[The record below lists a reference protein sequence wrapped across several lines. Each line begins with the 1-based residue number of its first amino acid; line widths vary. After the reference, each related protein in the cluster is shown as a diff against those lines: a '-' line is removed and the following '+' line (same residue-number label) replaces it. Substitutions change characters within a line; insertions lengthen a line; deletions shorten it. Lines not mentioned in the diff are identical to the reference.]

1 MIEIEREREVQTERE
16 DRENFPQFNYLH
28 IEFPMD
34 GPGEVMQG
42 VRMLTALPE
51 NLNSVPST
59 YEEQLMN
66 ICISSSSGFC

>member
-1 MIEIEREREVQTERE
+1 MKEKKDRERRKGK
-16 DRENFPQFNYLH
+16 DRENSSQFNCLH
-28 IEFPMD
+28 TEFPMD
-34 GPGEVMQG
+34 GPGEMKQE

-59 YEEQLMN
+59 FEEQLTN